1 MLGLSMCV
9 SASTWSFLAELVVGD
24 ILTAEHAYAGDIH
37 ATYCRHVVDSQCLSG
52 SSHTFTILAVSLPVA
67 KCAQPD
73 MDADMAGRQSDETL
87 CTPLCNQVGLEKEMQ
102 AT

>member
-1 MLGLSMCV
+1 MPVTYMQLIADML
-9 SASTWSFLAELVVGD
+9 
-24 ILTAEHAYAGDIH
+24 LTANVYQEAP
-37 ATYCRHVVDSQCLSG
+37 
-52 SSHTFTILAVSLPVA
+52 HTCTILAVSLPVA